1 MRTPPPRLIC
11 LIFAVTWLAAC
22 TPGPGPTDPDGPII
36 RTPEPA
42 TATQLPPRRL
52 AALGDTAV
60 LPAPQCHAC
69 GDVTCARSEPTDVC
83 LVQCSS
89 SGVRRWDLGLLGDHE
104 CDPAAQNF
112 CEANGLGQVTDYC
125 WGGYT

>member
-11 LIFAVTWLAAC
+11 LILVVSWLAAC
-22 TPGPGPTDPDGPII
+22 MPGPGPTDPDGPIV
-36 RTPEPA
+36 RTPEPHA
-42 TATQLPPRRL
+42 ASQSPPRL
-52 AALGDTAV
+52 AALGDVAV

-69 GDVTCARSEPTDVC
+69 ADATCSRSAATDVC

-89 SGVRRWDLGLLGDHE
+89 SGVRRWDLGLLDNHG

-112 CEANGLGQVTDYC
+112 CEANGLGRVTDSC
-125 WGGYT
+125 WGGYS